1 MNDHVAKN
9 LTYIEAVADIDRGHW
24 EEGRERRVTYLT
36 AEERAEERSGGKGRD
51 EGGMRERGRE
61 EERRVKGEVDYKYNN
76 PLTFALSTAYPMR
89 YQKNA
94 MNVHVHSL
102 KVVAGML

>member
-1 MNDHVAKN
+1 M
-9 LTYIEAVADIDRGHW
+9 R
-24 EEGRERRVTYLT
+24 
-36 AEERAEERSGGKGRD
+36 
-51 EGGMRERGRE
+51 EGGR

-76 PLTFALSTAYPMR
+76 PLTFALSIAYPMR

-102 KVVAGML
+102 RVVTGML